1 MMQIPQIRL
10 QSTSMK
16 IGLNIEQPV
25 QQIEQKSADQSIE
38 QPQAILEIRT
48 APGKLTIDQSQ
59 AREDM
64 DLKSLSKRVEEFARQ
79 GYQDWLAGMARRAQQ
94 GTELRHIEKGGNAL
108 AEQARQNSKG
118 PEKQFNLGWIPSHF
132 SVKLDYQQAQVEIE
146 ATAQKPIIDARI
158 NRPNHTYTP
167 GSADVEILQK
177 NALDIDFI
185 NLFPDEIGE

>member
-1 MMQIPQIRL
+1 MQIPQIRL

-25 QQIEQKSADQSIE
+25 QKIEQKAAVQSIE
-38 QPQAILEIRT
+38 QPQAILEIQT
-48 APGKLTIDQSQ
+48 TPGKLTIDQSQ

-64 DLKSLSKRVEEFARQ
+64 DLKSLSKRVEEFAQQ
-79 GYQDWLAGMARRAQQ
+79 GYQEWMAGMARRAQQ

-108 AEQARQNSKG
+108 ADQARQNSKG

-132 SVKLDYQQAQVEIE
+132 SVKLDYQPAQVKLE
-146 ATAQKPIIDARI
+146 ATAQKPIIDAQI
-158 NRPNHTYTP
+158 HKVNHAYTP
-167 GSADVEILQK
+167 GSVNVEILQK

-185 NLFPDEIGE
+185 NLFPDEIGK

>member
-25 QQIEQKSADQSIE
+25 QQIEQKAADQSIE

-132 SVKLDYQQAQVEIE
+132 SVKLDYQPAQVEIE

-167 GSADVEILQK
+167 GSADVEILQE

>member
-25 QQIEQKSADQSIE
+25 QQIEQKAADQSIE

-64 DLKSLSKRVEEFARQ
+64 DLKSLSKRVEEFVRQ

-132 SVKLDYQQAQVEIE
+132 SVKLDYQPAQVEIE